1 MLSLVD
7 MMGMCECTREE
18 IEAIAMHE
26 SVPDAIASEIA
37 AYLISRPNGVSRIR
51 QFIEEDIEFARR
63 KGHDDQADELDRTLT
78 HFIAHHSDHQG
89 SIGAR

>member
-18 IEAIAMHE
+18 VEAIAMHE
-26 SVPDAIASEIA
+26 SVPDAIASEMA
-37 AYLISRPNGVSRIR
+37 AYLINRPSGVSRIR

-63 KGHDDQADELDRTLT
+63 RGHYDQADELDNTLT
-78 HFIAHHSDHQG
+78 HFVASHSDYRNG
-89 SIGAR
+89 VGVI